1 MASDEAEGQQTVDL
15 SKINACSP
23 DWIDAPDPDMSPDDI
38 ARLLHLNDVA
48 GHPASP
54 KKSNI
59 LRTGD
64 ESPITGDLDA
74 IALPAEGDL
83 AGEKG
88 EIKVYENIS
97 GQRGDVR
104 FNKPLK
110 KEDGKWVYDDE
121 VAKVKAP
128 AIIDIIINDV
138 VKKTIILNLPDTSG
152 LGDGYPSADDWNN
165 LNIPEDVNVDDI
177 VNAIVNDNE
186 TPELQN
192 HAIVEFATP
201 CMRDDKGC
209 DFKLFIKPGQQLN
222 ENTIIGT
229 VTLDGKQKKIR
240 SIFSKGTVL
249 ADDELKTKFKRV
261 YNTAGCDRHFIIEN
275 YTICGN
281 ATDINTEELDRVKD
295 KFRREA
301 DLFQL
306 ITDNICESVLPFI
319 LLRRYTA
326 WRYMAP
332 GVKWERPNGRE
343 LFSEYME
350 HVNHIRERYQ
360 DDLMHMGSVDNIRAT
375 NGNLRKMK
383 ALGDE
388 IIERRKRFCREIIEA
403 YEEYKQTID
412 LCEYDPDYG
421 DCKYLAHVHP
431 VDMGMEDTSTKIG
444 DTDYFNY
451 YLALIAKLDLTTE
464 NQYAKKYYE
473 ILKKI
478 IEERISREKYRIED
492 IQDEFNELYRKIVD
506 RHCHDGFQRLDS
518 VMNGLDDEPTSG
530 DVMGWL
536 AQHINHKQKNE
547 YTDYSLKQMANMYMF
562 VRGYVKYDGSNY
574 KINE

>member
-23 DWIDAPDPDMSPDDI
+23 DWIDAPDPEMTPDDI
-38 ARLLHLNDVA
+38 VRLLHLNDVD

-54 KKSNI
+54 KKTNI

-110 KEDGKWVYDDE
+110 KEDGKWMYDDE

-301 DLFQL
+301 DLF
-306 ITDNICESVLPFI
+306 
-319 LLRRYTA
+319 
-326 WRYMAP
+326 
-332 GVKWERPNGRE
+332 
-343 LFSEYME
+343 
-350 HVNHIRERYQ
+350 
-360 DDLMHMGSVDNIRAT
+360 
-375 NGNLRKMK
+375 
-383 ALGDE
+383 
-388 IIERRKRFCREIIEA
+388 
-403 YEEYKQTID
+403 
-412 LCEYDPDYG
+412 
-421 DCKYLAHVHP
+421 
-431 VDMGMEDTSTKIG
+431 
-444 DTDYFNY
+444 
-451 YLALIAKLDLTTE
+451 
-464 NQYAKKYYE
+464 
-473 ILKKI
+473 
-478 IEERISREKYRIED
+478 
-492 IQDEFNELYRKIVD
+492 
-506 RHCHDGFQRLDS
+506 
-518 VMNGLDDEPTSG
+518 
-530 DVMGWL
+530 
-536 AQHINHKQKNE
+536 
-547 YTDYSLKQMANMYMF
+547 
-562 VRGYVKYDGSNY
+562 
-574 KINE
+574 